1 MVALRDGR
9 CQALPQTAATLKGV
23 DRRVKDLSVHRTTVR
38 LFEPAAPLRI
48 AVSWVEPSQT
58 VRLLVLVL
66 AGFVVLAASSQGL
79 FAEDGPGKKPAE
91 KKPAKAGQPEGDDS
105 QATAE
110 EPTVFSISKPL
121 SSDEAWKKWS
131 EGKDHRDFTNRI
143 DSGELDRDTMQVIS
157 NGIREQVYAMTL
169 PTQRD
174 NLGALVAGI
183 LRSVHSAALQKN
195 GATQR
200 ATRAAMMREIIKW
213 CHDLGDNQFY
223 VRLNATILL
232 GNLFIVP
239 ENPVGGT
246 PPEFFDEAFAA
257 LMEVLNRPGQP
268 EGIKLAAVNGLR
280 NAALYCN
287 PPLVPSQ
294 KIELATKLK
303 EELEKPDT
311 CEWYQAR
318 ICETLGSLDQI
329 NDLDGRPFIVHALAK
344 ALFDHNRPLY
354 ARAAAAKA
362 LGRAQLPSTI
372 DLNVVAYG
380 IADLS
385 RQIVETRNDRK
396 KHVSRWCITDV
407 FLAFRPKD
415 RTENARRAGL
425 LSRVDEPTFQK
436 FKGSIKEVYR
446 LILPMVKQELKEAD
460 SAFPPQIEQQITDW
474 LKNHIPAQMRVAPG
488 LPLITTTQLTKTE
501 SAR

>member
-1 MVALRDGR
+1 MM
-9 CQALPQTAATLKGV
+9 
-23 DRRVKDLSVHRTTVR
+23 
-38 LFEPAAPLRI
+38 
-48 AVSWVEPSQT
+48 
-58 VRLLVLVL
+58 LVL
-66 AGFVVLAASSQGL
+66 AGSVVFSASGHVL
-79 FAEDGPGKKPAE
+79 FAEDGPEQKPAQ
-91 KKPAKAGQPEGDDS
+91 KKPAKSGQPDGDDS

-121 SSDEAWKKWS
+121 TSDEAWKKWS
-131 EGKDHRDFTNRI
+131 EGKDHRDFTNRV
-143 DSGELDRDTMQVIS
+143 DSGELDRDAMQVIS

-174 NLGALVAGI
+174 NLGSLVAGI
-183 LRSVHSAALQKN
+183 LRSVHTAAGQKN
-195 GATQR
+195 AATQR
-200 ATRAAMMREIIKW
+200 AIRAAMMREIIKS

-239 ENPVGGT
+239 ENPVNRT

-257 LMEVLNRPGQP
+257 LMEVLERPGQP

-280 NAALYCN
+280 NAALYCI
-287 PPLVPSQ
+287 PPLQPSQ
-294 KIELATKLK
+294 KILLATKLLV
-303 EELEKPDT
+303 ELEKTNT

-329 NDLDGRPFIVHALAK
+329 YDLDGRPFIVHALAK
-344 ALFDHNRPLY
+344 ALYDHNRPLY

-362 LGRAQLPSTI
+362 LGRAQLPPTI

-396 KHVSRWCITDV
+396 KHVNRWCVTDV

-415 RTENARRAGL
+415 TAEHARRAGL
-425 LSRVDEPTFQK
+425 LNRVDEPTFQK
-436 FKGSIKEVYR
+436 YKGSIKEVYG
-446 LILPMVKQELKEAD
+446 LILPMVAQELKEPD
-460 SAFPPQIEQQITDW
+460 SAFPPEIGERMVGW
-474 LKNHIPAQMRVAPG
+474 LKNHTPTQMRVAPG
-488 LPLITTTQLTKTE
+488 LPLITTTQVTKTE
-501 SAR
+501 APH